1 MNEQAERVP
10 RTLSARG
17 QALLPVTP
25 WREARESQD
34 RVEVDHVSMHALRRL
49 ACHQPASAEPSGPPT
64 PTRGRLMPWAKLDDR
79 FHENRKIRRVWRRQ
93 PIAIGLHVMAITYCA
108 GNLTD
113 GFVDE
118 DFVEERVPDQQCR
131 QDVVD
136 ALTDTSLWHPVEG
149 GWEINDFSEFNMTR
163 EQAER
168 TKGAKSEAGRRGGLS
183 KARREAITQA
193 TRHAV
198 VQRMGVSIGE
208 TKAVSCAYC
217 DAPITIVRDE
227 KRVRMLDVDGRT
239 TPELHH
245 VRSVYDGGTN
255 DPENLVVS
263 CLSCNRSKGAQSFPP
278 SDRDLALASDLS
290 GRDLAG
296 ASSKTYP
303 RPDPTRPEPDP
314 TYEAD
319 ADASPSRRRLSA
331 SSKEVAK
338 ASEDDKRLCRLFAD
352 LATKRNEKAKV
363 GSYAEWLR
371 SMRLMRE
378 QDGHTPDE
386 IERAVRWLFEDK
398 CDDAQ
403 FWSSTIQAPSG
414 LREHFAQVWAKLQ
427 RPVRATRDPQQAAV
441 DADRQ
446 AAMRRLRGA
455 A

>member
-79 FHENRKIRRVWRRQ
+79 FHENRKVRRLWRSQ
-93 PIAIGLHVMAITYCA
+93 PAAVGLHVLAITYCA

-113 GFVDE
+113 GIVDAE
-118 DFVEERVPDQQCR
+118 FVEERVPDGR
-131 QDVVD
+131 RRKAMTD
-136 ALTDTSLWHPVEG
+136 ALVASNLWRTCNEG
-149 GWEINDFSEFNMTR
+149 WSINDYTEFNPSRKEVQTR
-163 EQAER
+163 RAVRAEAGK
-168 TKGAKSEAGRRGGLS
+168 KGATARWGDGTCHDDGMANADGLPFAGN
-183 KARREAITQA
+183 A
-193 TRHAV
+193 
-198 VQRMGVSIGE
+198 
-208 TKAVSCAYC
+208 
-217 DAPITIVRDE
+217 
-227 KRVRMLDVDGRT
+227 
-239 TPELHH
+239 
-245 VRSVYDGGTN
+245 
-255 DPENLVVS
+255 
-263 CLSCNRSKGAQSFPP
+263 
-278 SDRDLALASDLS
+278 
-290 GRDLAG
+290 
-296 ASSKTYP
+296 
-303 RPDPTRPEPDP
+303 PDPTRPEPDP

-386 IERAVRWLFEDK
+386 IERAIRWLFEDK

-427 RPVRATRDPQQAAV
+427 RPVRAARDPQQAAV